1 MSTSEILNGYI
12 SDIENRIGFTLNQS
26 TGLYF
31 TNETLSVTKKTEFN
45 LFKNCINS

>member
-31 TNETLSVTKKTEFN
+31 TYKTFSVTKKNKVN
-45 LFKNCINS
+45 LI